1 MNTKNTRQGRLSVP
15 LFALLVLGAA
25 ACGLGAAACGA
36 APDPGSGAEDPASTS
51 VAVSSPPSTDPAS
64 DPAGTDA
71 GEAAQPSVDEEPV
84 AQSPSGNGGADDHPH
99 GGSRSEQAPREK

>member
-1 MNTKNTRQGRLSVP
+1 MNTRNTPQGRLSVP

-25 ACGLGAAACGA
+25 ACGA
-36 APDPGSGAEDPASTS
+36 APDPGSGAEDPPSTS

-71 GEAAQPSVDEEPV
+71 GEAGQSPADEEPV
-84 AQSPSGNGGADDHPH
+84 AQPPSGNGGADDHPNS
-99 GGSRSEQAPREK
+99 GFRRDGAPREK